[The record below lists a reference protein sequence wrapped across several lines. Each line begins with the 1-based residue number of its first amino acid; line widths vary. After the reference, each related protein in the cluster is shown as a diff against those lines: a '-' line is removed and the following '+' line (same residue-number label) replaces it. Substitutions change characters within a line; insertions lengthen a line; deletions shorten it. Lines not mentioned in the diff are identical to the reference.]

1 MSRIG
6 KLPIHIPQGV
16 TVAVSPDNTV
26 TVKGPKGQLS
36 QQVSA
41 DLTVTVEEN
50 EVHVARHTED
60 KEHKAQHGLYR
71 ALLHNMVVGVSEG
84 YTIKQELVGVG
95 FRANAEGQVLEL
107 GLGYSHSIFLQLP
120 AEVKVTAVTEKRAN
134 PIITLES
141 CDKQLIGQVAAKIR
155 SFRKPEP
162 YKGKGIRF
170 VGEVVRRKA
179 GKTLLSVSSLCKEIA
194 EKKGN
199 KTEQAAFVGAA
210 VAEKAKA
217 AGIEAVVFDRNG
229 YLYHG
234 RVKAL
239 ADAARNG
246 GLNF

>member
-95 FRANAEGQVLEL
+95 FVL
-107 GLGYSHSIFLQLP
+107 
-120 AEVKVTAVTEKRAN
+120 
-134 PIITLES
+134 TLRVRFSNWDWDILTLSS
-141 CDKQLIGQVAAKIR
+141 CNYRQR
-155 SFRKPEP
+155 
-162 YKGKGIRF
+162 
-170 VGEVVRRKA
+170 
-179 GKTLLSVSSLCKEIA
+179 
-194 EKKGN
+194 
-199 KTEQAAFVGAA
+199 
-210 VAEKAKA
+210 
-217 AGIEAVVFDRNG
+217 
-229 YLYHG
+229 
-234 RVKAL
+234 
-239 ADAARNG
+239 
-246 GLNF
+246 

>member
-50 EVHVARHTED
+50 EVHVA
-60 KEHKAQHGLYR
+60 HKAQHGLYR

-179 GKTLLSVSSLCKEIA
+179 GKS
-194 EKKGN
+194 
-199 KTEQAAFVGAA
+199 
-210 VAEKAKA
+210 AK
-217 AGIEAVVFDRNG
+217 V
-229 YLYHG
+229 
-234 RVKAL
+234 
-239 ADAARNG
+239 
-246 GLNF
+246 